1 MRPWITALTLAS
13 VLAAAPALAQTQPH
27 PKPKDLQPLPDMEA
41 PPPPKVEEDP
51 SLEHSQ
57 VTTVTRGTDRVE
69 EYRMHGKL
77 YRMRV
82 FPASGAPY
90 WLEDPKGDGNFVRV
104 DGPGSNVAVPKWVIK
119 EW

>member
-1 MRPWITALTLAS
+1 MRPWITALTA
-13 VLAAAPALAQTQPH
+13 VTCLAAASGFAQTQPH
-27 PKPKDLQPLPDMEA
+27 PKPKDLQPLEEA

-51 SLEHSQ
+51 SLEHAQ

-69 EYRMHGKL
+69 EYRVKGKL

-82 FPASGAPY
+82 IPASGPAY
-90 WLEDPKGDGNFVRV
+90 WLEDPQGDGNFVRL
-104 DGPGSNVAVPKWVIK
+104 DGPGPHVAVPKWVIK

>member
-1 MRPWITALTLAS
+1 MRPLIVATLTAVTL
-13 VLAAAPALAQTQPH
+13 LAAASGYAQTEPH
-27 PKPKDLQPLPDMEA
+27 PKPKDLQPLAEA
-41 PPPPKVEEDP
+41 PPPPKVEEDA
-51 SLEHSQ
+51 SLEHDQ
-57 VTTVTRGTDRVE
+57 MTTVTRGTDRVE

-90 WLEDPKGDGNFVRV
+90 WLEDPKGDGEFVRV
-104 DGPGSNVAVPKWVIK
+104 EGPGSRVAVPKWVIK